1 MRTSTGLAPHLP
13 RTHGNKSTLLLRA
26 KSPPVPTQATAV
38 AGPSRPPTHVLE
50 THNSVPETDGALA
63 HSSKF
68 NAPRAPPTW
77 RQPPQTFGR
86 RHTNGHGSV
95 GAYNTAPT
103 SPTTRRPP
111 GPVRGGDRAAQPA
124 GLHPPPAGPPTHP
137 RPEPVHRPSDQTWGC
152 TTQWTAP
159 TSNGPLSLVAQAD
172 PTATTIRPR
181 LCQAGLRL
189 LPGNVRRCVLGAP
202 VAPVAPRLAF

>member
-1 MRTSTGLAPHLP
+1 MRLLRQTRYAGCPHGRSLGLKDVSPRLAPCLS
-13 RTHGNKSTLLLRA
+13 RTHGNKSTLLQRKA
-26 KSPPVPTQATAV
+26 HPC
-38 AGPSRPPTHVLE
+38 PSRQQQWQVPLDHPLTSSRRTIPYPKLAVPSPTAA
-50 THNSVPETDGALA
+50 NSTLPERHLA
-63 HSSKF
+63 
-68 NAPRAPPTW
+68 TW
-77 RQPPQTFGR
+77 RQPPQTFGH

-159 TSNGPLSLVAQAD
+159 TSTGPLSLVAQAM
-172 PTATTIRPR
+172 PTATATH
-181 LCQAGLRL
+181 LE
-189 LPGNVRRCVLGAP
+189 
-202 VAPVAPRLAF
+202 